1 MSELVEL
8 ILSATLETLYMISI
22 STILTLLFGLPLSLL
37 MFATSKGGLA
47 KMPKLYSVLDVIVN
61 MTRSFPFIILIILL
75 LPVSKWILG
84 TRLGTT
90 AAIIPLTIGAIPFL
104 ARLFEQAFL
113 TVDKGIIEACRS
125 MGATD
130 FNILTKVVVVESLPQ
145 LVSSISNLMITL
157 LSYSAM
163 AGVVGGGGLGA
174 VAKRYGYDRV
184 DNQVLFWSV
193 IIIILIVQLI
203 QFIGTKLSNKL
214 DKNK

>member
-8 ILSATLETLYMISI
+8 LLSATLETLYMISV

-61 MTRSFPFIILIILL
+61 MIRSFPFIILIILL

-113 TVDKGIIEACRS
+113 TVDRGIIEACRA

-193 IIIILIVQLI
+193 IIIILIVQII

>member
-8 ILSATLETLYMISI
+8 LLSATLETLYMISV

-113 TVDKGIIEACRS
+113 TVDRGIIEACRA

-193 IIIILIVQLI
+193 IIIILIVQII